1 MSPELLL
8 ITGYFNIH
16 IDYPCDPDCVRFLD
30 LLESMGLQ
38 QHVDAPTHKSGHT
51 LDLIITR
58 RADSLLST
66 DPMASYL
73 FSDHFTVISDLITD
87 QETIGHC

>member
-1 MSPELLL
+1 MSSELLL
-8 ITGYFNIH
+8 ITADFNIH
-16 IDYPCDPDCVRFLD
+16 VGDPCDPDCVRFLD

-38 QHVDAPTHKSGHT
+38 QHVVVPTPKSGRT

-66 DPMASYL
+66 DPMADYL
-73 FSDHFTVISDLITD
+73 FSDHFTVIGDLITD